1 MKQRALEPAVWGMAS
16 VWGVAEAGLGGVM
29 HGLKLPFTGLTVGGV
44 AATVL
49 IVLAAFQRGL
59 YHRDRTPTRST
70 QLLLQVTATVLLIKA
85 LASPHSPITAYVA
98 VSFQGLLAAALFRV
112 IPSFRLAALLFAV
125 LAMTESATQK
135 LLMMWLVYGH
145 AFFDALDALT
155 GYASGQISALHL
167 PSPISSS
174 AVLSL
179 FLGIYAGWGAVLGWT
194 VGRWPDRAHRLAP
207 ELLANW
213 HDAAADPAASTPRK
227 RRPRYLALAAILA
240 VLAAAG
246 ATWNELGWLLVRT
259 IAITAVLFGVIGPWT
274 RRFIERRASAGR
286 RNQALH
292 LIASFDQQR
301 RRFTWAF
308 RSARPHVHRW
318 QLPLAGLER
327 WVLLNLVAPPEPP
340 ESAQHAD

>member
-1 MKQRALEPAVWGMAS
+1 MKRRELEPAVWGVAS

-49 IVLAAFQRGL
+49 IVLAALERGL
-59 YHRDRTPTRST
+59 YHPDRTPSRST
-70 QLLLQVTATVLLIKA
+70 STLLQVTATVLLIKA

-98 VSFQGLLAAALFRV
+98 VGFQGLLAAALFRV
-112 IPSFRLAALLFAV
+112 VPSFRLAAFVFTA

-145 AFFDALDALT
+145 AFFDALDSLT
-155 GYASGQISALHL
+155 GYASGQIAALNL
-167 PSPISSS
+167 PLPLSSTT
-174 AVLSL
+174 VLAL
-179 FLGIYAGWGAVLGWT
+179 FLGIYAGWGAILGWT
-194 VGRWPDRAHRLAP
+194 VGRWPQRAHRLAP
-207 ELLANW
+207 ELLASW
-213 HDAAADPAASTPRK
+213 EDSPASAPTAAPRK
-227 RRPRYLALAAILA
+227 RRHRYLVLA
-240 VLAAAG
+240 VLLAILAAAG
-246 ATWNELGWLLVRT
+246 ATWDELGWLLVRT
-259 IAITAVLFGVIGPWT
+259 IAITALLFGVVGPWT
-274 RRFIERRASAGR
+274 RRLIERRAGSER

-308 RSARPHVHRW
+308 RSAQPHVPRW

-327 WVLLNLVAPPEPP
+327 WVLLNLVAPIAPPEPAP
-340 ESAQHAD
+340 HAD

>member
-1 MKQRALEPAVWGMAS
+1 MKQRALEPAVWGVAS

-44 AATVL
+44 AAAVL
-49 IVLAAFQRGL
+49 IVLAAYERGL

-98 VSFQGLLAAALFRV
+98 VSFQGLLAAALFRA
-112 IPSFRLAALLFAV
+112 IRSFRLAALLFAV
-125 LAMTESATQK
+125 LAMAESATQK

-167 PSPISSS
+167 PFPISSS
-174 AVLSL
+174 AILAL
-179 FLGIYAGWGAVLGWT
+179 FLGIYASWGAVLGWT

-207 ELLANW
+207 ELLTNW
-213 HDAAADPAASTPRK
+213 QDVPADPTTTPPRK
-227 RRPRYLALAAILA
+227 RRTRYLALAAIVA

-259 IAITAVLFGVIGPWT
+259 IAITALLFGVVGPWT
-274 RRFIERRASAGR
+274 RRFIERRASTER
-286 RNQALH
+286 RSQALD
-292 LIASFDQQR
+292 LIASFEQQR
-301 RRFTWAF
+301 RRFVWAF
-308 RSARPHVHRW
+308 RSARPHVRRW

-327 WVLLNLVAPPEPP
+327 WVLLNLVAPPERPQS
-340 ESAQHAD
+340 EAHAD